1 MTLLFILNPKIKKIV
16 LNGNC
21 RNMFKLKSAEIAN
34 VVLLFEKKERRIDRH
49 FTIFF
54 VVFYNYSVISTLL
67 IFISLFINKIKS
79 EFLFYVI

>member
-1 MTLLFILNPKIKKIV
+1 MTLLFILNPKLKKIV

-54 VVFYNYSVISTLL
+54 CCILQLFSYFHTFDFH
-67 IFISLFINKIKS
+67 FII
-79 EFLFYVI
+79 Y